1 VTQPLL
7 DSALL
12 TPAQAAAVDAPAAMA
27 AYTRWVENEEGRAL
41 GQSRLLLGGLHCAA
55 CAGLIEAALQHVPG
69 VLAAEVQGAAQRAS
83 VTWDPARTRPSRL
96 LAAVRQAGYEA
107 YPDTGAQAVAQA
119 ERESRRALWQ
129 LFVAAFCM
137 MQIMMYATPSY
148 VAAAGELSPD
158 MAALLRWASWL
169 LCLPVLLFA
178 AGPFLRGAW
187 RSLRAGRIGMDVP
200 VALGIGVTFVA
211 SSIASFQ
218 AGAGGTVGASG
229 EVYFDSLS
237 MFVTFL
243 LAARLLESRAR
254 RRAAQSLDAV
264 MRRLPDAAE
273 VVRSDGSSA
282 LVTVAELALGDH
294 VRVPVGQAFAADG
307 VLLQG
312 RTQVDEAMLSGESC
326 PRERGPGDEV
336 SAGCLN
342 VGAPVLME
350 VRSLGEQT
358 RYQRIVA
365 LVERALTQ
373 RPALLRQ
380 ADRLAGPFL
389 WGVLALAAGSYGLWQ
404 WIDPSRAVWV
414 AVSVLIVT
422 CPCALSL
429 GAPVALLASAGA
441 LARRGILVQRLDA
454 LEALTRVR
462 HMVFDKTGT
471 LTRDRLERVA
481 RVGLLPES
489 PGDTVAQLPLWAQ
502 RAAGLAALSQ
512 HPLAQSLCRAEA
524 LEAEAGAA
532 SAAAPAG
539 TWVDAVEQP
548 GQGVQAT
555 WQPADAGAPQTWRLG
570 AAGWCGATAAP
581 AEAPAGPAVW
591 LGLWTAADPAEAA
604 TAPAGTAPGRWQAC
618 LRCDFEEALRPDA
631 ATGIATLRA
640 AGLTLHLLSGDQPA
654 PVQLMAARLGLH
666 QHRAACTPQDK
677 LEALAALQ
685 ATGDAV
691 AMVGDGINDAPV
703 LARADV
709 SIALGSAAAL
719 AQARSDVIIL
729 TNRIGDVAELLRVAE
744 RTVRIVRQNLA
755 WAVAYNLAC
764 VPLALVGWLPPW
776 AAGIGMALSSLCVV
790 LNALRLTRTA
800 GTPPADRAL
809 PLAVLARVA

>member
-1 VTQPLL
+1 
-7 DSALL
+7 
-12 TPAQAAAVDAPAAMA
+12 MA
-27 AYTRWVENEEGRAL
+27 GYTRWVEDAQGGAL
-41 GQSRLLLGGLHCAA
+41 GQSRLLLGGLHCTA
-55 CAGLIEAALQHVPG
+55 CAGLIETALQRVPG
-69 VLAAEVQGAAQRAS
+69 VLAAEVQGAAQRAR
-83 VTWDPARTRPSRL
+83 VTWDPARTRPSLL

-107 YPDTGAQAVAQA
+107 YPDTGAQGVAQA

-211 SSIASFQ
+211 SSVASFQ
-218 AGAGGTVGASG
+218 AGVGGTVGAAG

-273 VVRSDGSSA
+273 VVRPDGSTA
-282 LVTVAELALGDH
+282 LVTVAELARGDH

-326 PRERGPGDEV
+326 PQERGPGDEV
-336 SAGCLN
+336 SAGCVN
-342 VGAPVLME
+342 VGAPVLMQ
-350 VRSLGEQT
+350 VHSLGEHT

-380 ADRLAGPFL
+380 ADRWAGPFL

-481 RVGLLPES
+481 RVALLPES
-489 PGDTVAQLPLWAQ
+489 PGDTVALRAQ
-502 RAAGLAALSQ
+502 RAAGLAGLSQ
-512 HPLAQSLCRAEA
+512 HPLARSLQRAEA
-524 LEAEAGAA
+524 LEPDG
-532 SAAAPAG
+532 SAAAAVPTG
-539 TWVDAVEQP
+539 TWVDAQEQP
-548 GQGVQAT
+548 GHGVQAT
-555 WQPADAGAPQTWRLG
+555 WQPADGSAAQAWRLG
-570 AAGWCGATAAP
+570 RASWCGAAEAP
-581 AEAPAGPAVW
+581 ADAAADAPAGPAVW
-591 LGLWTAADPAEAA
+591 LGRWAEADPAEAA
-604 TAPAGTAPGRWQAC
+604 AAPMGMTPGRWQAC
-618 LRCDFEEALRPDA
+618 LRFEFEEALRPDA
-631 ATGIATLRA
+631 ATGIAALRA
-640 AGLTLHLLSGDQPA
+640 EGLTLHLLSGDQPA
-654 PVQLMAARLGLH
+654 AVQLMAARLGLH
-666 QHRAACTPQDK
+666 QHRAACSPQDK
-677 LEALAALQ
+677 LDALAALQ
-685 ATGDAV
+685 ASGDVV

-729 TNRIGDVAELLRVAE
+729 TDRIGDVAALLHVAV

-776 AAGIGMALSSLCVV
+776 AAGIGMALSSLFVV
-790 LNALRLTRTA
+790 LNALRLTRDRGAPVA
-800 GTPPADRAL
+800 GHTPPA
-809 PLAVLARVA
+809 AVLARAA